1 MLESS
6 VSLPV
11 GCSISA
17 SMTVSSRQIIYSAKN
32 KTKIQQSTIKRRQ
45 QIDTTTV
52 CQRSQQHITL
62 WLQWRHWH
70 WLWTVR

>member
-11 GCSISA
+11 GCSIAA
-17 SMTVSSRQIIYSAKN
+17 SMTVSSIQIIHSAKN

-45 QIDTTTV
+45 
-52 CQRSQQHITL
+52 
-62 WLQWRHWH
+62 
-70 WLWTVR
+70 